1 MVVHLT
7 SSRTARLALPTLCL
21 VAALAIFLWRIG
33 APMAWTD
40 EGVTYV
46 TLQRSWSH
54 LLLLWQGSDAPL
66 LPYYVL
72 AKAWTDTLVAFGLPY
87 SIELIRSFSAVL
99 AAVAAVLVYLL
110 VARHG
115 GRATGL
121 VAAAVFIAMPG
132 VNRYA
137 QEARPYALLM
147 AASALA
153 WWAFDRWNSADDPTA
168 THTGLR
174 RLGWGVVLVVALV
187 LIPFS
192 SLFGLLQWGAIG
204 VACLLCATAWPHR
217 GWFMRRVLLLVPL
230 VVAAALVLV
239 PVLKMAETG
248 AGPSAAKPPTAA
260 LLAENVRGV
269 IFNSGEP
276 PAWAVAAILVL
287 VLASLLG
294 ARTVASGRFVASLW
308 IWLLVPLIGGIG
320 AALVHPPFIRIRYWM
335 PLALPVAALAGV
347 GAAALWTVLGHLRPR
362 VVGRSLAV
370 VVPAALVA
378 MVAIGGLPAQ
388 AAAREPDGH
397 GNRIAPALEL
407 VRELQ
412 AEHPMA
418 EILIDGSG
426 SLYFLAQPAPDLFDA
441 NIISEAD
448 PTRTN
453 VWQKVYPREHTRAA
467 LEEASSV
474 IWIHYVAQTPRKA
487 FAGLDKDLKKAGLAK
502 TVQETHRGW
511 RVSLWER

>member
-174 RLGWGVVLVVALV
+174 RLGWGVE
-187 LIPFS
+187 PDP
-192 SLFGLLQWGAIG
+192 GD
-204 VACLLCATAWPHR
+204 R
-217 GWFMRRVLLLVPL
+217 G
-230 VVAAALVLV
+230 
-239 PVLKMAETG
+239 
-248 AGPSAAKPPTAA
+248 
-260 LLAENVRGV
+260 
-269 IFNSGEP
+269 
-276 PAWAVAAILVL
+276 
-287 VLASLLG
+287 
-294 ARTVASGRFVASLW
+294 TVAGD
-308 IWLLVPLIGGIG
+308 
-320 AALVHPPFIRIRYWM
+320 RIRC
-335 PLALPVAALAGV
+335 
-347 GAAALWTVLGHLRPR
+347 
-362 VVGRSLAV
+362 
-370 VVPAALVA
+370 
-378 MVAIGGLPAQ
+378 
-388 AAAREPDGH
+388 
-397 GNRIAPALEL
+397 
-407 VRELQ
+407 
-412 AEHPMA
+412 
-418 EILIDGSG
+418 
-426 SLYFLAQPAPDLFDA
+426 
-441 NIISEAD
+441 
-448 PTRTN
+448 
-453 VWQKVYPREHTRAA
+453 
-467 LEEASSV
+467 
-474 IWIHYVAQTPRKA
+474 
-487 FAGLDKDLKKAGLAK
+487 
-502 TVQETHRGW
+502 RG
-511 RVSLWER
+511 